1 MPTVVVG
8 SSTVT
13 TSYVSWNI
21 PSGSV
26 VESYVVMWQRDTS
39 GECSDEDIG
48 STTVTD
54 GSFSYTILEL
64 EEDSSYTITVTAS
77 NEAGSAVSD
86 PVTGITEKAG
96 WRLTA

>member
-8 SSTVT
+8 SSSVT
-13 TSYVSWNI
+13 TSDISWNI
-21 PSGSV
+21 LGGSV

-39 GECSDEDIG
+39 GECPDEDIG
-48 STTVTD
+48 STTITD
-54 GSFSYTILEL
+54 GSFSYTISGL

-86 PVTGITEKAG
+86 PVTGITGETG
-96 WRLTA
+96 

>member
-8 SSTVT
+8 SSTVN
-13 TSYVSWNI
+13 TSYISYI

-26 VESYVVMWQRDTS
+26 VESYVVMWQRETS
-39 GECSDEDIG
+39 GECPDEDIG
-48 STTVTD
+48 STTITD
-54 GSFSYTILEL
+54 GSFSYTISGL

>member
-8 SSTVT
+8 SSSVT
-13 TSYVSWNI
+13 TSDVSWSI

-39 GECSDEDIG
+39 GECPDEDIG
-48 STTVTD
+48 STTIID
-54 GSFSYTILEL
+54 GSLSYTIAGL

-77 NEAGSAVSD
+77 NVAGSAVSD
-86 PVTGITEKAG
+86 PVTGITGETG
-96 WRLTA
+96 